1 MEPLDDPVIPQKKL
15 KKSLDPDVLADS
27 LPNAPALPLSLPLLA
42 LPLDPVP
49 QPGGVTEVTVSV
61 AAVVVAVPPA
71 LVNTA
76 RY

>member
-49 QPGGVTEVTVSV
+49 QRECPINGGSDLDVG
-61 AAVVVAVPPA
+61 
-71 LVNTA
+71 
-76 RY
+76 